1 MNLFY
6 KLVWYIVHYFM
17 VVFCRLEV
25 VDADNIPEE
34 GGVIL
39 ASNHI
44 SAIDP
49 PLMGISVRRTA
60 YFMAKK
66 ELFNIFIIGFIIKNL
81 NAIPVNRGIFD
92 KNALKNSEEILENGF
107 ALIMFPEGTR
117 SRTGELGKGKP
128 GIGLLAR
135 TAVVPIVP
143 IYIQNSQ
150 EFYKLLLTGRRL
162 TIRYGKPITKDWVKS
177 VADDKDGYRTIAGE
191 VMERIAKL
199 KLESEKNG
207 HFS

>member
-1 MNLFY
+1 MKLFY
-6 KLVWYIVHYFM
+6 KFVWYVVHYFM
-17 VVFCRLEV
+17 VVFCRLKV
-25 VDADNIPEE
+25 IGADNVPEE

-49 PLMGISVRRTA
+49 PLMGIAVRRTA

-66 ELFNIFIIGFIIKNL
+66 ELFKIFLVGFIIKNL
-81 NAIPVNRGIFD
+81 NAIPVNRGVFD
-92 KNALKNSEEILENGF
+92 KSALKKSEEVLENGF

-117 SRTGELGKGKP
+117 SRTGKLGKGKP

-135 TAVVPIVP
+135 LAVVPIVP

-150 EFYKLLLTGRRL
+150 EFHKLFLTGRRL
-162 TIRYGKPITKDWVKS
+162 TIRYGKPISREWVKS
-177 VADDKDGYRTIAGE
+177 VPDDKDGFRAIAGK

-199 KLESEKNG
+199 KLETEKKG
-207 HFS
+207 DSS